1 MRRTSLSLAKR
12 VLVALA
18 VLSLPFGA
26 SLATEIH
33 CDVESDYEL
42 NLNERSVILTR
53 ESPARATAASEDSRP
68 QAIVMRQGRLF
79 VDGEWVTL
87 SAADTQR
94 IAAFEQGTRAVMPEA
109 QAIGRAAADIAF
121 TALGE
126 VAAGFSPDPKA
137 VRAKLAKAR
146 AQLDVRLARSV
157 TANRFNGSELGDGIG
172 DAVAEVIPS
181 MIGDIVGGAISA
193 AFSGDASRL
202 KRMENLDA
210 QIEAQVKPRVDALEQ
225 RAEGLCLRMVELDRI
240 ENALEYRTRNGQPLN
255 LMQADPGR
263 RSPSE
268 PAARKPQ
275 AEAAPSQ
282 R

>member
-1 MRRTSLSLAKR
+1 MRRTSLTLRARR
-12 VLVALA
+12 VLLVLA
-18 VLSLPFGA
+18 ALSLPCGA
-26 SLATEIH
+26 GLAAEIH

-42 NLNERSVILTR
+42 SLNERSLILTR
-53 ESPARATAASEDSRP
+53 ESAGHAVAESKDSP
-68 QAIVMRQGRLF
+68 PKAVVMRQGRLF
-79 VDGEWVTL
+79 VDDEWVTL
-87 SAADTQR
+87 SVTDSQR

-137 VRAKLAKAR
+137 VRAKLARAR
-146 AQLDVRLARSV
+146 AQLDARLARSV

-172 DAVAEVIPS
+172 EAVAEVIPS
-181 MIGDIVGGAISA
+181 MIGDIIGGAISA

-210 QIEAQVKPRVDALEQ
+210 QIEAQVRPRADALEQ

-240 ENALEYRTRNGQPLN
+240 DNALEYRTRHGQPLN
-255 LMQADPGR
+255 LMQADAGR
-263 RSPSE
+263 TL

-275 AEAAPSQ
+275 AEATPSP